1 MSDDAAP
8 ETVASTTSVPPG
20 ESPPPPASF
29 RLGRVLALVVPIA
42 LLLAGAAWFFGY
54 VDGPEL
60 VREWLLPPRVH
71 AEGQIFFNDEP
82 LAGGEI
88 WTRPVAYPNHST
100 VGFIDPDGRFQL
112 KMDIRGR
119 YEDGALVGE
128 HQVLIFKNDPNSP
141 GGARAPDLLTPPRYA
156 QFSTSP
162 LRLTVDRDPTRNRY
176 EFRLEKQEPSPAQDA
191 KQEPNDGSPKPSPA
205 EPPTA
210 DAPPAETPPATPPAD
225 DAPSDGE
232 AAKAAPSRE

>member
-1 MSDDAAP
+1 MSKVRSSP
-8 ETVASTTSVPPG
+8 SSTSNNTL
-20 ESPPPPASF
+20 EF
-29 RLGRVLALVVPIA
+29 
-42 LLLAGAAWFFGY
+42 
-54 VDGPEL
+54 
-60 VREWLLPPRVH
+60 
-71 AEGQIFFNDEP
+71 EP

-141 GGARAPDLLTPPRYA
+141 GGARAPDLLTPARYA

-176 EFRLEKQEPSPAQDA
+176 EFRLEKKGEGTLLRLTESGFDKVPPDRRDEAFRMNSNGWTQQMKNIQDYVLA
-191 KQEPNDGSPKPSPA
+191 
-205 EPPTA
+205 
-210 DAPPAETPPATPPAD
+210 
-225 DAPSDGE
+225 
-232 AAKAAPSRE
+232 SRT